1 MSEPTYDQV
10 LSMVS
15 NGDYRMMKSLEV
27 DSGDENQWE
36 SEDEKEEVLEL
47 IERQNAKESN
57 IFIDWESILGT
68 LDTDLPKIPARP
80 ILEQINP
87 PPYAQPRVRFGKLMP
102 KPEDEE
108 KKGKKK
114 AAKK

>member
-47 IERQNAKESN
+47 LKDKMLKSQ
-57 IFIDWESILGT
+57 IFSLI
-68 LDTDLPKIPARP
+68 
-80 ILEQINP
+80 
-87 PPYAQPRVRFGKLMP
+87 GKVF
-102 KPEDEE
+102 
-108 KKGKKK
+108 
-114 AAKK
+114 

>member
-47 IERQNAKESN
+47 INLEIVSL
-57 IFIDWESILGT
+57 IFIY
-68 LDTDLPKIPARP
+68 IPT
-80 ILEQINP
+80 
-87 PPYAQPRVRFGKLMP
+87 
-102 KPEDEE
+102 
-108 KKGKKK
+108 
-114 AAKK
+114 